1 MTMIFTS
8 LVNAEVRGLKSVT
21 AKLYALECLR
31 TLAPK
36 LDDDCILERV
46 VPYITYL
53 VQDPI
58 SPRVRA
64 AALNT
69 LVECLELVQDI
80 PPSDY
85 NIFSAYIFP
94 ALERLDRDVA
104 VRIALA
110 KNLSKI
116 AQISMR

>member
-1 MTMIFTS
+1 LSLIFTS
-8 LVNAEVRGLKSVT
+8 LISAEVRGLKSVT
-21 AKLYALECLR
+21 AKLYALDSFRLLAQKLTDECV
-31 TLAPK
+31 
-36 LDDDCILERV
+36 LERV
-46 VPYITYL
+46 IPYITYL
-53 VQDPI
+53 LQDPV

-64 AALNT
+64 EALET
-69 LVECLELVQDI
+69 LVDCLDLVTRI

-110 KNLSKI
+110 KTLSRI
-116 AQISMR
+116 AQISIR